1 MFITAAAPNKRSL
14 GATNGLAQ
22 MTASIARAIGPAAS
36 TSMFAYSIQHKLM
49 GGYAVYAVLV
59 TISISAMGIAVKLP
73 GSPEKKK

>member
-22 MTASIARAIGPAAS
+22 MTASIVRAITPATA

-49 GGYAVYAVLV
+49 GGYAVYVVLI
-59 TISISAMGIAVKLP
+59 TASIFALRITTKLP
-73 GSPEKKK
+73 GSPGKRA